1 MKTLYSILCDLDPSM
16 ESTTCTKETGSL
28 SHVWTIFTETQPENL
43 GTHAGSQCRLQ
54 YQTKEEGLI
63 LSCVVNFFFSSSCC
77 IRSLQY
83 YDAMDKEAQAI
94 SLLFEYTDSDDTAG
108 DTPSHAVAQLPIEA
122 MVGLP
127 MEAVPLRDL
136 ATTITK

>member
-1 MKTLYSILCDLDPSM
+1 MCGEP
-16 ESTTCTKETGSL
+16 
-28 SHVWTIFTETQPENL
+28 
-43 GTHAGSQCRLQ
+43 
-54 YQTKEEGLI
+54 
-63 LSCVVNFFFSSSCC
+63 FFSCSCC

-108 DTPSHAVAQLPIEA
+108 DTPSHAVAQLPIET